1 MEKQAS
7 SYEIWYNFTSDRE
20 IKRASEDEMADQQ
33 VNSKNE
39 NKYNIQNFNP

>member
-7 SYEIWYNFTSDRE
+7 SYEIGYNFTPDRE
-20 IKRASEDEMADQQ
+20 IKTASEDEMADQL